1 MNIHTFFSKER
12 TSEKDTKDTA
22 QKKNNRNKCTE
33 CMIPLVNIGNAR
45 LNGRNHTDWDTRKMH
60 KKCFIAYKNKK
71 LRETLMA
78 FSTFKT
84 ITNN

>member
-12 TSEKDTKDTA
+12 TSEQKTKVTA
-22 QKKNNRNKCTE
+22 QHGNNRNKCTE

-60 KKCFIAYKNKK
+60 KKCFIAYKKK
-71 LRETLMA
+71 RLRESFID

-84 ITNN
+84 ITKN